1 MLLFINL
8 PRKCGVQE
16 KNIRADFIFMSHT
29 FLPESRLEA
38 EVYKLNGFTVNL
50 FIYKGFIQSKPLVL
64 GT

>member
-8 PRKCGVQE
+8 PRKCEVQE

-38 EVYKLNGFTVNL
+38 EVYKFNWITVNL
-50 FIYKGFIQSKPLVL
+50 FINKGFDQLKPLVL
-64 GT
+64 GL

>member
-16 KNIRADFIFMSHT
+16 KNIRADLIFMSHT

-38 EVYKLNGFTVNL
+38 EVYKF
-50 FIYKGFIQSKPLVL
+50 S
-64 GT
+64 